1 MKPTT
6 LINPLNPRM
15 RNDVTD
21 TQQGAPRGLNT
32 TPDSLDPTDLDLRVL
47 SRQLGRAVRDVVEIP
62 ARCVCGNPLVAATAP
77 RLANGTPFP
86 TVFYLAHPVITAAVS
101 RLEAEGK
108 MYEMTERLGQDE
120 DLAASYQRSHQ
131 DFLAERERIRIASN
145 TGEVPEIEG
154 ISAGGMPTR
163 VKCLHVLVG
172 HSLAAG
178 PGVNRLGDET
188 LELISETWDTDSCH
202 CDPTWQDA

>member
-1 MKPTT
+1 M
-6 LINPLNPRM
+6 
-15 RNDVTD
+15 TD
-21 TQQGAPRGLNT
+21 QPSTDFPPGAPAARGLNST
-32 TPDSLDPTDLDLRVL
+32 EQSLAPTDMDLQVL
-47 SRQLGRAVRDVVEIP
+47 SRQLGRPVRDVVEIP

-101 RLEAEGK
+101 RLEAEGA
-108 MYEMTERLGQDE
+108 MYGMTERLAE
-120 DLAASYQRSHQ
+120 DQQLAASYQRSHQ
-131 DFLAERERIRIASN
+131 DFLAQRERIRVASS

-178 PGVNRLGDET
+178 PGVNVLGDET
-188 LELISETWDTDSCH
+188 LQMISQTWDPQRCY
-202 CDPTWQDA
+202 CDPAWREA